1 MSRLKYGKRMMAYI
15 LSVALVMGS
24 GDAAVLAN
32 AAAGG
37 SEPLAQ
43 ADGSDIAGG
52 QDGQETAGTA
62 DGEDY
67 CTVTDGILNLKIED
81 IKNAAEAAE
90 EGEPVTITI
99 PTEATSIP
107 AGVLGTG
114 ALDDI
119 TTGIEIVIPE
129 RSQLETIAPEAF
141 ANSAVTSLTI
151 SADVSLQ
158 SIGDRAFA
166 GSKLTEIIFEEDS
179 ASADAKAA
187 RIMALADGDG
197 ENGDNTPAG
206 DDGATDDDG
215 GSGSG
220 SPINWGEYVFEDCDG
235 LQTVILPENTTEIT
249 EGMFKGCPIL
259 RELKIPESCT
269 KVGVSAFEGCKDLQT
284 IDFPA
289 SVTEIGDRALV
300 DCKALQEVIIRQRG
314 SGNETDEAGNILQ
327 YRVSS
332 IELLGDLFG
341 WTQTVPDATT
351 PDGTVSGNT
360 VSGNSAGGTVSGN
373 SAGATG
379 SNGAVD
385 NSSTLKDPEP
395 TERII
400 LRGYNGTVKAYAQGK
415 TYLQFETLFEENDY
429 FIVDQSGRLQL
440 RTDVELSGTISD
452 AKLPNNAEMIPKG
465 IFNESDESEY
475 SFTALEI
482 DVDKSRLV
490 KIAEGAFE
498 NSAITSLE
506 LPEGVTK
513 IQANTFKGSKLQ
525 TITTENLTAI
535 GESAFEDCSE
545 LTGVLDLP
553 NIETIG
559 DNAFANCA
567 TEDDAK
573 LEVAFGMSLE
583 TIGQGAFQNCSALT
597 GEIKLPNIKTIGDNA
612 FANSATKQG
621 ALLEVTFGASLV
633 SIGQGAFQESGVSA
647 VEFGN
652 GTPKLEEIS
661 DSVFKGCTNLSAIT
675 IPESC
680 TQIGK
685 SAFEGCESLEKIEV
699 PQNCSLIDDSAFQ
712 DCTSLAQV
720 TIPEQPEQ
728 SEQPKVTVTIG
739 VSAFESCAKLEKI
752 KLPASVTA
760 ISNRAF
766 FGCGLTEVWIY
777 QCADSEDGEST
788 IVLGTEEDKDVFDQP
803 KLTLYGYDGTV
814 EQYVKEKNKLTN
826 DDGEKYQYTF
836 QTLFEQNDWFRV
848 DGKGVLHVKNE
859 TTFAEV
865 TGTVELPHSAKRI
878 PAGIFGNHAGITG
891 LIVPEDSILNT
902 IDEAA
907 FTRSGIKSLVI
918 PQNVKEIQDDTFR
931 NAKIETVTFREGS
944 LLERIG
950 EDAFSGSSLKELKLP
965 YTLVLSEGGLEEQ
978 DPDQNT
984 DQDTVADQNPTQD
997 HDMNQDSDQ
1006 DTDHNSESTKTEKP
1020 IPIEIGDGA
1029 FDRCGSLETI
1039 SLRAVKS
1046 IGASAFEGCDKLS
1059 TIQWGS
1065 SLVSVGSAA
1074 FSGCPITSLNL
1085 TELDKSGKSVT
1096 WGSGVFEKCTALRTV
1111 TLPENMTTIPA
1122 NMFKDCTALTTLTLP
1137 DACKTISQQAFS
1149 GCSALVTVNIPAK
1162 VSTIGSKAFANCK
1175 SLIMVTI
1182 HQQGED
1188 GESTISIA
1196 EDAFPVMK
1204 LTMRGYDGTV
1214 ETYAALKGYTF
1225 RTLFTTNTI
1234 EVEVRNP
1241 VGGEASVSKETAR
1254 GGEVIEVTVT
1264 PKTEY
1269 RLKASSFTYNGTPIT
1284 NLKTSTN
1291 KSQTF
1296 TFLMPNEE
1304 VLVIVEFEKDES
1316 YGKLTADF
1324 EQVRNMPYLWDAE
1337 NKTLTFAEAGLAAKL
1352 VVEGEKSN
1360 GEKSKPGS
1368 WELTYSS
1375 TSSKLVRVDSD
1386 GVVYALGKGSAKIT
1400 ATLKSDSSQKVTF
1413 TVNVLEDLEI
1423 GGIELKVY
1431 GYGNKAH
1438 SKTYTPETGE
1448 EEEEEGTTDAEDAY
1462 SYPVLEYTKS
1472 TLQQGEQSFTVE
1484 FTVENKKTSGAAA
1497 SGMDYF
1503 AKSEWK
1509 SSNTGILTVDQAT
1522 VYNNKNV
1529 VRVKK
1534 GVTGEASVS
1543 VTVGKQKRTVIV
1555 RVIDSTPK
1563 LVQTTLTLNSRS
1575 TEPKAAFE
1583 LLPVYEY
1590 DVVPGS
1596 LRVVQAVKK
1605 DGMTNYEQ
1613 WEYAEV
1619 SDTHSEEDK
1628 YYLKL
1633 TEAGKTQI
1641 AAKNNQTFKD
1651 IFLQGSCKREGD
1663 DEAQIFY
1670 VPIKSV
1676 VLTNKAL
1683 KPSVKFSGKINLF
1696 YNGKASTDERGFVTF
1711 TQSLKDLTVVQY
1723 RLLSEENYKTG
1734 RYKDPNDEPQ
1744 DDAFANNFEVKDNAQ
1759 IVRTG
1764 NDLAKVKNKAVTSG
1778 YLGILYDGYDEF
1790 CWVKITVPTKTTKP
1804 AYVLS
1809 KTKATVS
1816 AGSTSYVI
1824 ALKLLDKKTKN
1835 EISLENLDED
1845 NGISINYSSSKTTTG
1860 LFYDFAEEASE
1871 TGSWYNVEENTVNLR
1886 LDTVQN
1892 GKVTLNVQMATWSE
1906 PVSYTLKVNV
1916 VKGNPKVK
1924 AKSSTLTLNLLSS
1937 GSSTSTPLTVTPD
1950 DVTITGIEA
1959 VCLSPK
1965 RSGEEEPDDG
1975 GITLDYDN
1983 ESGKL
1988 IASGGEE
1995 KGKYRF
2001 RVTPKVQYAKEENTG
2016 NGTPFTV
2023 TVNVIEQKMSMKLKS
2038 STVTLNRLYWN
2049 LDKREIAYTVRNMPA
2064 EDSLEAGMITMEGVN
2079 DASRAVAD
2087 DIEFSL
2093 DEAGECKIYVR
2104 LKSSQVSSGTYK
2116 FKSAEGLQTAGGAE
2130 IAPFTVTVKVIEKA
2144 AKVSAKASGSINM
2157 LDKTSAI
2164 KYTLSTSNVKIT
2176 PDENNVLVRELD
2188 TTGGRNI
2195 PYTDDSGEYILKHFE
2210 RSFDVEK
2217 DKTIIKIAA
2226 LKEEEAGDDEDQDTL
2241 TASTYKLQ
2249 FGLVVDAEK
2258 GTVIW
2263 SKDVNVKPKQTLPKI
2278 KTDVTETTL
2287 YAGAA
2292 ESRRS
2297 QELVLHKT
2305 TVEEAVISDVR
2316 LAKGNPSALKEAIDV
2331 KFDPDTPSSVVI
2343 KLLRPDLL
2351 KPNTTYNLKLEAII
2365 DGQMANTAGASFT
2378 VKVKVVN

>member
-1 MSRLKYGKRMMAYI
+1 MKLSRLKYGRRMIAYI

-32 AAAGG
+32 AADGASG
-37 SEPLAQ
+37 SPAQ

-67 CTVTDGILNLKIED
+67 CTVSDGNLELKIED
-81 IKNAAEAAE
+81 IKEAAK
-90 EGEPVTITI
+90 EGKPVTITI
-99 PTEATSIP
+99 PTKATSIP
-107 AGVLGTG
+107 AGVLGMD

-129 RSQLETIAPEAF
+129 GSLLETIAPEAF

-151 SADVSLQ
+151 SADVPLQ

-166 GSKLTEIIFEEDS
+166 GSKLTEIIFEADS

-187 RIMALADGDG
+187 RIMALADEGSDGDG
-197 ENGDNTPAG
+197 E
-206 DDGATDDDG
+206 
-215 GSGSG
+215 SGSG
-220 SPINWGEYVFEDCDG
+220 SPIDWGEYVFEDCDG

-249 EGMFKGCPIL
+249 DGMFNGCLNLETID
-259 RELKIPESCT
+259 IPESCT
-269 KVGVSAFEGCKDLQT
+269 KVGVSAFEGCENLQT
-284 IDFPA
+284 IDFPKN
-289 SVTEIGDRALV
+289 VTEIGDRALV

-314 SGNETDEAGNILQ
+314 SGNETDEAGVLQ
-327 YRVSS
+327 EGVSS
-332 IELLGDLFG
+332 ITLKENLFG

-351 PDGTVSGNT
+351 PDGTVSGNLT
-360 VSGNSAGGTVSGN
+360 
-373 SAGATG
+373 
-379 SNGAVD
+379 D
-385 NSSTLKDPEP
+385 P
-395 TERII
+395 TETII
-400 LRGYNGTVKAYAQGK
+400 LRGYNGTVKTYAQGK

-429 FIVDQSGRLQL
+429 FIVDQAGRLQL

-452 AKLPNNAEMIPKG
+452 AKLPNNAEKIPKG

-475 SFTALEI
+475 SFTALAI
-482 DVDKSRLV
+482 DVNQSRLGE
-490 KIAEGAFE
+490 IAEGAFE

-506 LPEGVTK
+506 LPEGVK
-513 IQANTFKGSKLQ
+513 ELPLNAFKGSELQ
-525 TITTENLTAI
+525 TITTRNLTAI
-535 GESAFEDCSE
+535 RDSAFENCSA
-545 LTGVLDLP
+545 LTGVLELP

-559 DNAFANCA
+559 QNAFADCA
-567 TEDDAK
+567 AEDGAK
-573 LEVAFGMSLE
+573 LEFV
-583 TIGQGAFQNCSALT
+583 
-597 GEIKLPNIKTIGDNA
+597 
-612 FANSATKQG
+612 
-621 ALLEVTFGASLV
+621 FGASLE

-647 VEFGN
+647 VEFGD

-661 DSVFKGCTNLSAIT
+661 DQMFAGCTKLSAIT

-680 TQIGK
+680 TRIGN
-685 SAFEGCESLEKIEV
+685 SAFMGCESLSEIAV
-699 PQNCSLIDDSAFQ
+699 PQNCSLIGDSAFQ

-728 SEQPKVTVTIG
+728 SEQSKVTVTIG
-739 VSAFESCAKLEKI
+739 DSAFAGCEKLKEI
-752 KLPASVTA
+752 ELPASVTA
-760 ISNRAF
+760 IGKRAF
-766 FGCGLTEVWIY
+766 FGCGLTKVLIY
-777 QCADSEDGEST
+777 QCADSEDGVST
-788 IVLGTEEDKDVFDQP
+788 IVLDTEESEDVFDQP
-803 KLTLYGYDGTV
+803 TLTLYGYDGTV
-814 EQYVKEKNKLTN
+814 EQYVKDKNKLTIP
-826 DDGEKYQYTF
+826 DDPADKKYQYTF
-836 QTLFEQNDWFRV
+836 HTLFEENDYFRV
-848 DGKGVLHVKNE
+848 DSKGVLHVKNE

-878 PAGIFGNHAGITG
+878 PAGIFSNHAGITG
-891 LIVPEDSILNT
+891 LTVPEDSILNT

-950 EDAFSGSSLKELKLP
+950 KDAFSGSSLKKLELP
-965 YTLVLSEGGLEEQ
+965 YTLVHSEGGQEEQ

-984 DQDTVADQNPTQD
+984 GQDTVADQNPTQD

-1006 DTDHNSESTKTEKP
+1006 DTDHNSESTKKEKP

-1029 FDRCGSLETI
+1029 FDRCSSLETI

-1065 SLVSVGSAA
+1065 SLVSVGSEA
-1074 FSGCPITSLNL
+1074 FLGCPITSLNL
-1085 TELDKSGKSVT
+1085 TELDKSEKSVT

-1137 DACKTISQQAFS
+1137 EKCACKTISQQAFS

-1182 HQQGED
+1182 HQQGEQ

-1225 RTLFTTNTI
+1225 RTLFTTNT
-1234 EVEVRNP
+1234 VTVDVKNKSY
-1241 VGGEASVSKETAR
+1241 GEASVSKETAR

-1264 PKTEY
+1264 PKTGY

-1386 GVVYALGKGSAKIT
+1386 GVVYALGKGSAKIM

-1509 SSNTGILTVDQAT
+1509 SSNTGMLTVDQAT

-1651 IFLQGSCKREGD
+1651 IFLQGSCKREDD

-1711 TQSLKDLTVVQY
+1711 TQSLKDLTVAQY
-1723 RLLSEENYKTG
+1723 RLLSEENYKAG

-1950 DVTITGIEA
+1950 DVTITGIDA

-1975 GITLDYDN
+1975 GITLDYES

-2001 RVTPKVQYAKEENTG
+2001 RVTPKVKYANGDEG

-2093 DEAGECKIYVR
+2093 DEAGESKIYVR

-2176 PDENNVLVRELD
+2176 PDENNVLVRELN

-2195 PYTDDSGEYILKHFE
+2195 PYTDDSGEYFLKHFE
-2210 RSFDVEK
+2210 RSFEVEK

-2241 TASTYKLQ
+2241 TAPTYKLQ

-2287 YAGAA
+2287 YAGATK
-2292 ESRRS
+2292 SRRS

-2305 TVEEAVISDVR
+2305 TVGEAVISDVVWG
-2316 LAKGNPSALKEAIDV
+2316 KGNSSALKEAI
-2331 KFDPDTPSSVVI
+2331 KIEGFDPDYQSVVI
-2343 KLLRPDLL
+2343 TLVRPDLL
-2351 KPNTTYNLKLEAII
+2351 KPNTTYNLKLEALI